1 MSAAESRW
9 TRLCDL
15 DQVSPGAMHSV
26 AHEGHKLVVVRAD
39 ADTVAVLDNRC
50 PHEGYPLSQGQLDG
64 GTLTCCWHNWKFN
77 VADGACLMG
86 GEGAKSWP
94 SRVVGGA
101 IEVDVSEPDP
111 ATVIPGLL
119 DSFREGLFDHDNGRS
134 VRDGVRLLQLGFGP
148 QKLLLELAV
157 YDARHAEYGSTHVL
171 ALAADCGRG
180 QAVDAGAEAMY
191 AIAPVIDL
199 CGEANRRL
207 PARQR
212 GPALACSLDSVSEA
226 LRAAVEAEDVSRAQ
240 GLLAGAFDAGVSWPT
255 VQGWLLTIAADHF
268 TDFGHQLIYLT
279 KMGTWF
285 HGHDKGHDGCHDGG
299 LEDVDSARELALGLL
314 DSLLF
319 ATREDTLPYMGR
331 YSRRLAALEDEL
343 PALFAAVNNDAIWDG
358 SALRTGVLDGSAA
371 QALDALE
378 HALRQGVR
386 PQDIAR
392 ELVVAAA
399 HRLLR
404 FNVALDS
411 DNSCAEGWLWA
422 SHRFTFAAAVRQAVE
437 ALATPAALRFLFQ
450 AVAFVHSGQP
460 MDGAA
465 DERSERASRRGAGAG
480 HASAVQDL
488 LDRVL
493 AAMGARHAG
502 QAVDAAEQLL
512 MTEPG
517 AEALQSALRDLCLA
531 DPLVRPIV
539 VAHAIKTTWAAFE
552 ERTALGDHPD
562 RDVPVLAA
570 VRMLASPIVER
581 RIHELVQRSIAW
593 VAHGEMPR
601 KLTQ

>member
-1 MSAAESRW
+1 
-9 TRLCDL
+9 
-15 DQVSPGAMHSV
+15 MHPV

-39 ADTVAVLDNRC
+39 ADTVAALDNRC

-86 GEGAKSWP
+86 GEGAKTWP

-101 IEVDVSEPDP
+101 VEVDVSEPDP
-111 ATVIPGLL
+111 ATVIPGLV

-134 VRDGVRLLQLGFGP
+134 VRDGVRLLRLGFSP
-148 QKLLLELAV
+148 RRLLLELAV

-180 QAVDAGAEAMY
+180 LADDAGAEAMY

-207 PARQR
+207 APRER
-212 GPALACSLDSVSEA
+212 GPAVACSMDSVGEA
-226 LRAAVEAEDVSRAQ
+226 LRTAVEAEDVPRAQ

-255 VQGWLLTIAADHF
+255 VEGWLLTIAADHF

-279 KMGTWF
+279 KVGTWF
-285 HGHDKGHDGCHDGG
+285 GGRGKGDAGGSDGRHDGG
-299 LEDVDSARELALGLL
+299 HEEADAARELALGLL

-331 YSRRLAALEDEL
+331 YSRRLAALDHEL
-343 PALFAAVNNDAIWDG
+343 PTLFAAVNADVTWDG
-358 SALRTGVLDGSAA
+358 SALRMGVLDGSAA
-371 QALDALE
+371 EALDALE
-378 HALRQGVR
+378 HALRQGVPPR
-386 PQDIAR
+386 RIAR

-404 FNVALDS
+404 FKVALDS
-411 DNSCAEGWLWA
+411 DTSCAEGWLWA
-422 SHRFTFAAAVRQAVE
+422 THRFTFAAAVRQAVE
-437 ALATPAALRFLFQ
+437 ALAAPAALRFLFH

-460 MDGAA
+460 MDEAA
-465 DERSERASRRGAGAG
+465 NEATDERSDQHAARGAEADQ
-480 HASAVQDL
+480 ASAQQGLLDDL
-488 LDRVL
+488 L
-493 AAMGARHAG
+493 AAIGARQG
-502 QAVDAAEQLL
+502 GRAVAAAEQLL
-512 MTEPG
+512 SSERG
-517 AEALQSALRDLCLA
+517 AVALQASLRDLCLA

-552 ERTALGDHPD
+552 ERAALGDHPD
-562 RDVPVLAA
+562 RDIPVLAA
-570 VRMLASPIVER
+570 VRLLASPIVER

-593 VAHGEMPR
+593 VARGEMPR

>member
-1 MSAAESRW
+1 MSAAESCW

-15 DQVSPGAMHSV
+15 DQVAPGGMHPV

-77 VADGACLMG
+77 VSDGACLMG

-119 DSFREGLFDHDNGRS
+119 DSFREGLFDHDTGRS
-134 VRDGVRLLQLGFGP
+134 VRDGVRLLQLGFP
-148 QKLLLELAV
+148 PRSLLLELAV

-180 QAVDAGAEAMY
+180 LGDDAGAEAMY

-207 PARQR
+207 SARHR
-212 GPALACSLDSVSEA
+212 GPALTHTLDDVGEA
-226 LRAAVEAEDVSRAQ
+226 LRAAVEAEDVPRAQ

-255 VQGWLLTIAADHF
+255 VRGWLLTIAADHF

-279 KMGTWF
+279 KMGAWF
-285 HGHDKGHDGCHDGG
+285 DGHDDDGHHRQDDTGDA
-299 LEDVDSARELALGLL
+299 ARELSLGLV

-331 YSRRLAALEDEL
+331 YTRRLAALEDEL
-343 PALFAAVNNDAIWDG
+343 PSLFAAVMPDLSWDG
-358 SALRTGVLDGSAA
+358 SALREGVLDGSAA
-371 QALDALE
+371 EALDALE
-378 HALRQGVR
+378 GALRSGVC
-386 PQDIAR
+386 PQRIAR

-399 HRLLR
+399 YRLLR

-411 DNSCAEGWLWA
+411 DTSCAEGWLWA
-422 SHRFTFAAAVRQAVE
+422 THRFTFAAAVRAAVE
-437 ALATPAALRFLFQ
+437 ALAAPAALRFLFQ

-460 MDGAA
+460 MDEAVN
-465 DERSERASRRGAGAG
+465 ERSERAADRVAGLGDDA
-480 HASAVQDL
+480 AVPDL
-488 LDRVL
+488 LDSVL
-493 AAMGARHAG
+493 AAIGGRHAG
-502 QAVDAAEQLL
+502 QAVAAAEQLL
-512 MTEPG
+512 STEPG
-517 AEALQSALRDLCLA
+517 AAALQSALRDLCLA

-539 VAHAIKTTWAAFE
+539 VAHGIKTTWAAFE
-552 ERTALGDHPD
+552 ERAALGDHPD

-570 VRMLASPIVER
+570 VRLLASPIVER

-593 VAHGEMPR
+593 VARGEMPR